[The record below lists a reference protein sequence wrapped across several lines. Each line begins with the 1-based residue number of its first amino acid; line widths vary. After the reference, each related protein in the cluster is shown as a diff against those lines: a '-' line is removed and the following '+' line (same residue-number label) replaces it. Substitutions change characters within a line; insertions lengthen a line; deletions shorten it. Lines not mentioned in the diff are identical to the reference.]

1 MQPRTGS
8 LLIETAPTG
17 GAFESLSLSLLSEVV
32 SDEANV
38 LLDAPAIV
46 LVSEELSEALKD
58 EFWRYSRE
66 YDLRTARS
74 CEQAL
79 AVTEEI
85 VDSGGDVAMFVS
97 DCVLPDADVLD
108 AFRLW
113 RTAVPT
119 ARRVMAPPAER
130 FLKYAPT
137 MRPEMSK
144 GTFDSF
150 LIMPRGVRDEEF
162 HNSITDLLADW
173 SSNSADPSV
182 ILAWIVADKIDSLV
196 RELEGLIDRM
206 GMSCRVCSPD
216 SETGEAAL
224 EALPGATL
232 PLVWLDGRDPM
243 EISSVRQLAAS
254 FYSSITESSFEGI
267 ADLAVIGAGP
277 AGLAGAVYGSSEG
290 LDTVVLEAGAIGGQA
305 GTSSMIRNYLGFHQ
319 GISGKRLGLRA
330 RFQAQRFGTRF
341 FTGWEASSLTPGD
354 GGPHV
359 IETSG
364 GEIRARAVV
373 IASGVQYRRLGV
385 PAVEGL
391 VGRGVYYGAALT
403 AASEMEGGKVY
414 IVGGGN
420 SAGQAAMHLARFA
433 ESVTILVRRAG
444 LEETMSQYLI
454 NEIAHSP
461 TITVEGRTQ
470 VIDAGGW
477 PDLETLTT
485 ENLDTGD
492 RSTRQAK
499 GLFLLLGAVPH
510 GGWLPEEVAVDAN
523 GFVLTGRDVPHDRW
537 IGGLPPAALATT
549 VPGVFAVGDVR
560 AGSMK
565 RVAAAVGE
573 GSSVVPLVHTWLAEE
588 TGSH

>member
-1 MQPRTGS
+1 MSG
-8 LLIETAPTG
+8 E
-17 GAFESLSLSLLSEVV
+17 GAE
-32 SDEANV
+32 
-38 LLDAPAIV
+38 LDAPAIV
-46 LVSEELSEALKD
+46 LVSEELSDALKD
-58 EFWRYSRE
+58 SFWRYSRE
-66 YDLRTARS
+66 YELRTARS
-74 CEQAL
+74 CEEAL
-79 AVTEEI
+79 AVTAEI
-85 VDSGGDVAMFVS
+85 IDGGGDVAMFVS
-97 DCVLPDADVLD
+97 DYVLPDADVLD
-108 AFRLW
+108 AFHRW
-113 RTAVPT
+113 RAAAPT

-130 FLKYAPT
+130 FLEHAPT

-144 GTFDSF
+144 GTFDSY

-173 SSNSADPSV
+173 SSNSADPTV
-182 ILAWIVADKIDSLV
+182 ILAWIVADEIDSLV
-196 RELEGLIDRM
+196 RDLEGFIDRM
-206 GMSCRVCSPD
+206 GMSCEVCSAD
-216 SETGEAAL
+216 SERGQAAL
-224 EALPGATL
+224 EAAPGATL
-232 PLVWLDGRDPM
+232 PLVWLDQREPM
-243 EISSVRQLAAS
+243 TISSVRQLAAS
-254 FYSSITESSFEGI
+254 VYSSMTESSFEGV

-277 AGLAGAVYGSSEG
+277 AGLAAAVYGSSEG

-341 FTGWEASSLTPGD
+341 FTGWEASCLTPGD

-385 PAVEGL
+385 PAVEDL
-391 VGRGVYYGAALT
+391 LGRGVYYGAALT
-403 AASEMEGGKVY
+403 AAGEMEGGNVF

-433 ESVTILVRRAG
+433 ASVTILVRRAG
-444 LEETMSQYLI
+444 LEATMSQYLI
-454 NEIAHSP
+454 DEIEHSP
-461 TITVEGRTQ
+461 NITVEGRTR
-470 VIDAGGW
+470 VVDAGGE

-485 ENLDTGD
+485 ENLDTGE
-492 RSTRQAK
+492 RSTRAAT

-510 GGWLPEEVAVDAN
+510 GSWLPEEVAVDAN
-523 GFVLTGRDVPHDRW
+523 GFVLTGRDVPPDRW
-537 IGGLPPAALATT
+537 DSGRPPAALATT

-573 GSSVVPLVHTWLAEE
+573 GSSVVPLVHAWLAGA
-588 TGSH
+588 TASPTV